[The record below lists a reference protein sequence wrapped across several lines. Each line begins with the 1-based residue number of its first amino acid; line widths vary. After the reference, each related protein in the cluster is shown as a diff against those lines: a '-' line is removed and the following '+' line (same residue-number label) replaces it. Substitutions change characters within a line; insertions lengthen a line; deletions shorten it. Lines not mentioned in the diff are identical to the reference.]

1 MTMGI
6 IIAIIVVVLIGLF
19 IILYN
24 NLVKA
29 RTYTQESWSQIN
41 VQLKRR
47 NDLIPNLVSTVQGY
61 ASYEK
66 STLSKVVELR
76 NQLVSVTDNP
86 QANSVDRAQTMALS
100 DQLSSQLKSVFALSE
115 SYPDLKASAEF
126 TKLMEELTNT
136 ENKIAYSRQLY
147 NSSVASYNMKLQTF
161 PSNLVASMTSF
172 KAATYLQVPEE
183 ETKTPDVSFKKY
195 EDL

>member
-1 MTMGI
+1 MTIGI

-19 IILYN
+19 IILYK

-47 NDLIPNLVSTVQGY
+47 NDLIPNLVSTVQRY

>member
-1 MTMGI
+1 MTVGV
-6 IIAIIVVVLIGLF
+6 IIAVIVVILIGLF

-86 QANSVDRAQTMALS
+86 QASATDRAQTMALS

-172 KAATYLQVPEE
+172 KEATYLQVPEE

>member
-1 MTMGI
+1 MTGI
-6 IIAIIVVVLIGLF
+6 TIAVVVVLLIGLY
-19 IILYN
+19 ILLYN

-66 STLSKVVELR
+66 STFTKVVELR
-76 NQLVSVTDNP
+76 NQLVAATDKP
-86 QANSVDRAQTMALS
+86 QTTDAERLQTMQLS
-100 DQLSSQLKSVFALSE
+100 DQLSGQLKSVFALSE
-115 SYPDLKASAEF
+115 NYPDLKASAEF

-136 ENKIAYSRQLY
+136 ENKIAYSRQLF

-161 PSNLVASMTSF
+161 PSNLVAGMTSF

>member
-1 MTMGI
+1 MTIGI
-6 IIAIIVVVLIGLF
+6 IIAIIVVILIGLF

-86 QANSVDRAQTMALS
+86 QANSIDRAQTMALS

-172 KAATYLQVPEE
+172 KPATYLQVPEE

>member
-1 MTMGI
+1 MTIGI
-6 IIAIIVVVLIGLF
+6 IIAIIVVILIGLF

-41 VQLKRR
+41 GQLKRR

>member
-1 MTMGI
+1 MTVGI
-6 IIAIIVVVLIGLF
+6 IIAVIVVILIGLF

-76 NQLVSVTDNP
+76 NQLVSVTDNL
-86 QANSVDRAQTMALS
+86 QASATDRAQTMALS

-172 KAATYLQVPEE
+172 KEATYLQVPEE

>member
-1 MTMGI
+1 MTIGI
-6 IIAIIVVVLIGLF
+6 IIAIIVVILIGLF

-47 NDLIPNLVSTVQGY
+47 NDLIPNLVSTVQRY

>member
-1 MTMGI
+1 M
-6 IIAIIVVVLIGLF
+6 
-19 IILYN
+19 
-24 NLVKA
+24 
-29 RTYTQESWSQIN
+29 
-41 VQLKRR
+41 KRR

-66 STLSKVVELR
+66 STLSKVIELR

-86 QANSVDRAQTMALS
+86 QASATDRAQTMALS

-161 PSNLVASMTSF
+161 PSDLVASMTSF
-172 KAATYLQVPEE
+172 KEATYLQVPEE

>member
-1 MTMGI
+1 MTVGI
-6 IIAIIVVVLIGLF
+6 IIAVIVVILIGLF

-47 NDLIPNLVSTVQGY
+47 NDLIPNLVSTVQVY

-86 QANSVDRAQTMALS
+86 QASATDRAQTMALS

-136 ENKIAYSRQLY
+136 ENKIAYSRRLY

-172 KAATYLQVPEE
+172 KEATYLQVPEE

>member
-1 MTMGI
+1 MTIGI

-100 DQLSSQLKSVFALSE
+100 DQLSSQLKSMFALSE

>member
-1 MTMGI
+1 MTTGI
-6 IIAIIVVVLIGLF
+6 IIAVIVVILIGLF

-29 RTYTQESWSQIN
+29 RTYTQEAWSQID

-66 STLSKVVELR
+66 STLAKVVELR
-76 NQLVSVTDNP
+76 NQLVAATDGS
-86 QANSVDRAQTMALS
+86 QQTAAQRTQTMALS
-100 DQLSSQLKSVFALSE
+100 DQLSNQLKSVFALSE
-115 SYPDLKASAEF
+115 SYPDLKASSEF

-147 NSSVASYNMKLQTF
+147 NTNVASYNMKLETF
-161 PSNLVASMTSF
+161 PSNLVAKMTSF
-172 KAATYLQVPEE
+172 KAATYLQVPKE
-183 ETKTPDVSFKKY
+183 ETKTPEVSFKKY

>member
-1 MTMGI
+1 MFRLL
-6 IIAIIVVVLIGLF
+6 LIFPL
-19 IILYN
+19 
-24 NLVKA
+24 
-29 RTYTQESWSQIN
+29 
-41 VQLKRR
+41 
-47 NDLIPNLVSTVQGY
+47 LIS
-61 ASYEK
+61 
-66 STLSKVVELR
+66 EL
-76 NQLVSVTDNP
+76 LLIFCSLLLELP
-86 QANSVDRAQTMALS
+86 
-100 DQLSSQLKSVFALSE
+100 LSE
-115 SYPDLKASAEF
+115 FGLEFVSGSNPDLKASAEF

>member
-1 MTMGI
+1 MTIGI

>member
-1 MTMGI
+1 MTVGI
-6 IIAIIVVVLIGLF
+6 IIAVIVVILIGLF

-86 QANSVDRAQTMALS
+86 QASATDRAQTMALS

-161 PSNLVASMTSF
+161 PSDLVASMTSF
-172 KAATYLQVPEE
+172 KEATYLQVPEE